1 MAIPDRIRNIHVMT
15 PTVSIP
21 AAAPVRNTNSQ
32 ENSSTTAVRIAVA
45 RVESVFLMPIFAK
58 IAVIPANKA
67 EPQARPSHMTIK
79 SFHYHKRRKKGGGFS
94 IRPLSMLNDT
104 FSQTNMMD
112 TGLSS

>member
-1 MAIPDRIRNIHVMT
+1 MAIPDRIRKSHVMT

-21 AAAPVRNTNSQ
+21 AAAPVRNTSSQ

-67 EPQARPSHMTIK
+67 SHKPDPATDDQVLSLPQKAK
-79 SFHYHKRRKKGGGFS
+79 KRRRIFHP
-94 IRPLSMLNDT
+94 PLVYAQWY
-104 FSQTNMMD
+104 FYQTNMMD